1 MVSLCSV
8 AATLCFKMFPDGRVA
23 VPTYV
28 STEVSGS
35 EQVFRVFILRKK
47 KKKKTRVFLLFLIF
61 SYLVKVDVHLLY
73 KTPNKQTCLSVCLQ
87 LRQINTTS

>member
-1 MVSLCSV
+1 MESICVTFLWNFEKVVSLCSV

-28 STEVSGS
+28 LIEVSGS

-47 KKKKTRVFLLFLIF
+47 R
-61 SYLVKVDVHLLY
+61 
-73 KTPNKQTCLSVCLQ
+73 
-87 LRQINTTS
+87 

>member
-47 KKKKTRVFLLFLIF
+47 KDKNKIFISVFQSSVVYEPFL
-61 SYLVKVDVHLLY
+61 DRM
-73 KTPNKQTCLSVCLQ
+73 LSRNLNVM
-87 LRQINTTS
+87 